1 MLIDMS
7 LHHEINVLKDGGPF
21 FSKNRSAWWRNFFQD
36 LEAQHKIDM
45 SSDMS
50 KEYLWYCFSKLL
62 QEECKTVREH
72 WNTHYIRGSR
82 QNSVRGRPDSLYFLP
97 EYHGTTSN
105 LLARV
110 ATNEIVC
117 VTQEITLKEH
127 YNQHQEYFEYVRQGL
142 GLALPT
148 TWKEALQFYERLI
161 DIADNGYS
169 T

>member
-7 LHHEINVLKDGGPF
+7 LHHEINVSKDGGPF
-21 FSKNRSAWWRNFFQD
+21 FSKNRSWWRNLFQD

-45 SSDMS
+45 SSEMS
-50 KEYLWYCFSKLL
+50 KECLWYCFSKLL
-62 QEECKTVREH
+62 QEECNTVREH

-82 QNSVRGRPDSLYFLP
+82 HNTVKGRPDSLYFLP
-97 EYHGTTSN
+97 EYHGATSN
-105 LLARV
+105 LLPSV

-117 VTQEITLKEH
+117 VTQEITLQEH
-127 YNQHQEYFEYVRQGL
+127 YNEHQEYFEYVRQGL

-148 TWKEALQFYERLI
+148 TWKEALQCYERLI
-161 DIADNGYS
+161 DIAENGYS